1 MKRRDAL
8 HCLARSG
15 LATSGLALLPGLA
28 HSASFATRP
37 LRMLVP
43 FPPGGSTDLVARAI
57 APRLAEALGQPVVID
72 NKPGASTVIA
82 SEQVAKAAPDG
93 HTLLLTSVPLV
104 TNPWLIKAM
113 PYETPQAFAPV
124 GMVVQSPFILAVAAA
139 SPLTSWNDLMA
150 KAKAEKLTFASTG
163 SGTADH
169 LAMELLCQQAG
180 LTMVHVP
187 YKGTG
192 PALTDVMGGHVDV
205 MFGNVVGVAPLVKT
219 GKLRALA
226 TSTAQ
231 RSALLPEVRTVAEL
245 GGKPFDVSAWTGLLA
260 PAGTDPAI
268 VAQINAE
275 LQKIL
280 KAPATRDLLIANG
293 TEPMGSTPA
302 DFQAFITREL
312 ATWGRIIRSAGITA
326 S

>member
-1 MKRRDAL
+1 MNRRDAL
-8 HCLARSG
+8 HG
-15 LATSGLALLPGLA
+15 LATSGLALVPGLA
-28 HSASFATRP
+28 RAASYPSRP

-57 APRLAEALGQPVVID
+57 APRLAEALGQAVVID
-72 NKPGASTVIA
+72 NRPGASTIIA
-82 SEQVAKAAPDG
+82 SELVAKAAPDG

-104 TNPWLIKAM
+104 TNPWLMKTM
-113 PYETPQAFAPV
+113 PYETPQAFSPV
-124 GMVVQSPFILAVAAA
+124 GIVVQSPFILVVPTA
-139 SPLTSWNDLMA
+139 SPITSWNALMA
-150 KAKAEKLTFASTG
+150 RAKAEKLSFASTG

-180 LTMVHVP
+180 MSMVHVA

-192 PALTDVMGGHVDV
+192 AALTDVMAGHVQL
-205 MFGNVVGVAPLVKT
+205 MFGNVVGVAPLLKA

-231 RSALLPEVRTVAEL
+231 RSALLPDVPTVAEL

-268 VAQINAE
+268 VAQLSAE
-275 LQKIL
+275 LQKIV
-280 KAPATRDLLIANG
+280 KTPATRDLLIANG
-293 TEPMGSTPA
+293 TEPVDSTPA

-312 ATWGRIIRSAGITA
+312 ATWGKIIRAAGITA